1 MFIYFFWMDLSDEE
15 IEHIDEGVEGGEEEP
30 ECPYLQFPV
39 GSRAR
44 GRCARLRTIPI
55 GEHVGIDWELLATV
69 GEIERAREIVGLDTP
84 WSRLF
89 QLAMED
95 SYPELTYEFCSTFTY
110 APHPADYVEDPLF
123 PVHEVTFRLAGQ
135 QFEMS
140 VREFAVHTGL
150 YTEPELDTDLYT
162 QAVTMMD
169 RQTLISFWR
178 AISRVPFGK
187 SWQKA
192 TTIVD
197 PLYRYLHQV
206 IASTIV
212 PRGSS
217 KEKVN
222 LSDLFFLYCLLRRQ
236 LCDLAASLAEYFAT
250 AYHRQLR
257 GFLHTGSFITAI
269 ARSLGIVPELD
280 PLLSDPVPSSRLGRA
295 SVSAMQI
302 TRTFDFGLRFRGAD
316 GLIFQPVEL
325 PEVIPVVIEARPGI
339 LAPPDVQ
346 QAARRAQ
353 RRALGI
359 DEPEDQPEGQAQA
372 QAQAQP
378 QPQAQDDPAQEDR
391 VEEVHVPPVEPAPEP
406 PQYPQHVY
414 ADLPPVAREV
424 ARDFD
429 RRLRRQGALIEWMV
443 ETLVELRELAAL
455 PPRPLPPSPPHED

>member
-1 MFIYFFWMDLSDEE
+1 MDLSDEE
-15 IEHIDEGVEGGEEEP
+15 IEHMEAEGEVGDEEEP
-30 ECPYLQFPV
+30 ACPYLQFPM

-44 GRCARLRTIPI
+44 GRCARLRTIEI
-55 GEHVGIDWELLATV
+55 GEHVGIDWELLSTV
-69 GEIERAREIVGLDTP
+69 GEVERARDIVGLDTP

-89 QLAMED
+89 ELAMED
-95 SYPELTYEFCSTFTY
+95 SYPELTVEFLSTFTY
-110 APHPADYVEDPLF
+110 APHPADYVEDPAF

-135 QFEMS
+135 EFEMS

-178 AISRVPFGK
+178 AISRAPFGK

-192 TTIVD
+192 TTIRD
-197 PLYRYLHQV
+197 PLYRYLHHV

-212 PRGSS
+212 SRGSS

-236 LCDLAASLAEYFAT
+236 PCDLAASLADYFST

-269 ARSLGIVPELD
+269 ARSLGIVPEHD

-302 TRTFDFGLRFRGAD
+302 TRTFDVGLRFRGAN
-316 GLIFQPVEL
+316 GLIWQ
-325 PEVIPVVIEARPGI
+325 PEVIPVVIEVRPGL

-346 QAARRAQ
+346 QAARQAQ
-353 RRALGI
+353 LQALGI
-359 DEPEDQPEGQAQA
+359 EQPENQAQPQA

-378 QPQAQDDPAQEDR
+378 QPMFEDPAQEEH
-391 VEEVHVPPVEPAPEP
+391 VEQIPVPPVQPAPEP

-414 ADLPPVAREV
+414 ADLPPAAREV

-429 RRLRRQGALIEWMV
+429 RRLRHQGARIDWIV
-443 ETLVELRELAAL
+443 QTLVDLRELAGL
-455 PPRPLPPSPPHED
+455 PPLPLPPSPPHED

>member
-1 MFIYFFWMDLSDEE
+1 MDLSDEE

-236 LCDLAASLAEYFAT
+236 PCDLAASLAEYFAT

-302 TRTFDFGLRFRGAD
+302 TRTFDVGLRFRGAD

-372 QAQAQP
+372 QAQAQPQP

>member
-1 MFIYFFWMDLSDEE
+1 
-15 IEHIDEGVEGGEEEP
+15 
-30 ECPYLQFPV
+30 
-39 GSRAR
+39 
-44 GRCARLRTIPI
+44 
-55 GEHVGIDWELLATV
+55 
-69 GEIERAREIVGLDTP
+69 
-84 WSRLF
+84 
-89 QLAMED
+89 MED

-192 TTIVD
+192 TTIID

-236 LCDLAASLAEYFAT
+236 PCDLAASLAEYFAT
-250 AYHRQLR
+250 AYHWQLR
-257 GFLHTGSFITAI
+257 GYLHTGSFITAI

-295 SVSAMQI
+295 SVAAMQI
-302 TRTFDFGLRFRGAD
+302 TRVFDVGLRFRGAD
-316 GLIFQPVEL
+316 GLIFQPAVL
-325 PEVIPVVIEARPGI
+325 PEVIPVVIEVRPGI
-339 LAPPDVQ
+339 LAPADVQ

-353 RRALGI
+353 RQALGI
-359 DEPEDQPEGQAQA
+359 DEPEDQPEGQPQA

-378 QPQAQDDPAQEDR
+378 QAQAQEER
-391 VEEVHVPPVEPAPEP
+391 VEEVHVPPVQPAPEP

-429 RRLRRQGALIEWMV
+429 RRLRRQGARIDWIV
-443 ETLVELRELAAL
+443 QTLVELRELAAL
-455 PPRPLPPSPPHED
+455 PPLPLPPSPPHED

>member
-1 MFIYFFWMDLSDEE
+1 
-15 IEHIDEGVEGGEEEP
+15 
-30 ECPYLQFPV
+30 
-39 GSRAR
+39 
-44 GRCARLRTIPI
+44 
-55 GEHVGIDWELLATV
+55 
-69 GEIERAREIVGLDTP
+69 
-84 WSRLF
+84 
-89 QLAMED
+89 
-95 SYPELTYEFCSTFTY
+95 
-110 APHPADYVEDPLF
+110 
-123 PVHEVTFRLAGQ
+123 
-135 QFEMS
+135 
-140 VREFAVHTGL
+140 
-150 YTEPELDTDLYT
+150 
-162 QAVTMMD
+162 MMD

-192 TTIVD
+192 TTIID

-236 LCDLAASLAEYFAT
+236 PCDLAASLAEYFAT
-250 AYHRQLR
+250 VYHRQLR
-257 GFLHTGSFITAI
+257 GYLHTGSFITAI

-280 PLLSDPVPSSRLGRA
+280 PHLSDPVPSSRLGRA
-295 SVSAMQI
+295 SVAAMQI
-302 TRTFDFGLRFRGAD
+302 TRTFDVGLRFRGAD
-316 GLIFQPVEL
+316 GLIFHPEPL
-325 PEVIPVVIEARPGI
+325 PEVIPVVIELRPGI
-339 LAPPDVQ
+339 LAPADVQ

-353 RRALGI
+353 RQALGI

-372 QAQAQP
+372 QAQPQA

-391 VEEVHVPPVEPAPEP
+391 VEEVHIPPVEPAPEP

-429 RRLRRQGALIEWMV
+429 RRLRRQGARIDWIV
-443 ETLVELRELAAL
+443 QTLVELRELAAL
-455 PPRPLPPSPPHED
+455 PPLPLPPSPPHED

>member
-1 MFIYFFWMDLSDEE
+1 
-15 IEHIDEGVEGGEEEP
+15 
-30 ECPYLQFPV
+30 
-39 GSRAR
+39 
-44 GRCARLRTIPI
+44 
-55 GEHVGIDWELLATV
+55 
-69 GEIERAREIVGLDTP
+69 
-84 WSRLF
+84 
-89 QLAMED
+89 MED
-95 SYPELTYEFCSTFTY
+95 SYPELTVEFCSTFTY
-110 APHPADYVEDPLF
+110 APHSVDYVEDPLF
-123 PVHEVTFRLAGQ
+123 PVYEVTFRLAGQ

-192 TTIVD
+192 TTIRD

-222 LSDLFFLYCLLRRQ
+222 LSDHFFLYCLLRGQ
-236 LCDLAASLAEYFAT
+236 PCDLAASLAEYFAT

-302 TRTFDFGLRFRGAD
+302 TRTFDVGLRFKGAD
-316 GLIFQPVEL
+316 GLIWQPEVL
-325 PEVIPVVIEARPGI
+325 SEVIPVVIEVKPEV
-339 LAPPDVQ
+339 LAPPEVQ
-346 QAARRAQ
+346 RDARRAQ
-353 RRALGI
+353 RQALGI
-359 DEPEDQPEGQAQA
+359 DEPEDQPEGQPQAQA
-372 QAQAQP
+372 QAQA
-378 QPQAQDDPAQEDR
+378 QAQDDPAQEER
-391 VEEVHVPPVEPAPEP
+391 VEEVHVPPVQPAPEP

-429 RRLRRQGALIEWMV
+429 RHLRHQGARIDWIV
-443 ETLVELRELAAL
+443 QTLVELRELVGL
-455 PPRPLPPSPPHED
+455 PPLPLPPSPPHED

>member
-1 MFIYFFWMDLSDEE
+1 MEA
-15 IEHIDEGVEGGEEEP
+15 EGEVGDEEEP
-30 ECPYLQFPV
+30 TCPYLQFPM

-44 GRCARLRTIPI
+44 GRCARLRTIEI
-55 GEHVGIDWELLATV
+55 GEHVGIEWELLSTV
-69 GEIERAREIVGLDTP
+69 GEVERAREIVGLDTP

-89 QLAMED
+89 ELAMED
-95 SYPELTYEFCSTFTY
+95 SCLELTVEFLSTFTY
-110 APHPADYVEDPLF
+110 APHPADYVENPAF

-135 QFEMS
+135 EFEMS

-150 YTEPELDTDLYT
+150 YTEPELDTDMYT

-178 AISRVPFGK
+178 VISRAPFGK

-192 TTIVD
+192 TTIRD
-197 PLYRYLHQV
+197 PLHRYLHHV

-236 LCDLAASLAEYFAT
+236 PCDLAASLADYYST

-257 GFLHTGSFITAI
+257 GQLHTGSFITAI
-269 ARSLGIVPELD
+269 ARSLGIVPEHD

-295 SVSAMQI
+295 SVCAMQI
-302 TRTFDFGLRFRGAD
+302 TRTFDVGLSFRGAD
-316 GLIFQPVEL
+316 GLVWQPEVL
-325 PEVIPVVIEARPGI
+325 PEVIPVVIEVRPGV

-346 QAARRAQ
+346 RAARQAQ
-353 RRALGI
+353 LHALGI
-359 DEPEDQPEGQAQA
+359 DQPEAQPEA
-372 QAQAQP
+372 QPQAQAQP
-378 QPQAQDDPAQEDR
+378 IFEDPAQEER
-391 VEEVHVPPVEPAPEP
+391 VEEIPVPPVQPAPEP

-414 ADLPPVAREV
+414 ADLPPAAREV

-429 RRLRRQGALIEWMV
+429 RRLRRQGACIDWIV
-443 ETLVELRELAAL
+443 QTLVDLRELAAL
-455 PPRPLPPSPPHED
+455 PPLPLPPSPPHED

>member
-1 MFIYFFWMDLSDEE
+1 MDSSDDE
-15 IEHIDEGVEGGEEEP
+15 IEHMEAEGEVGDEGDP
-30 ECPYLQFPV
+30 TCPYLQFPQ

-44 GRCARLRTIPI
+44 GRCARLHTIEI
-55 GEHVGIDWELLATV
+55 GEHVGIDWELLTTL
-69 GEIERAREIVGLDTP
+69 GEVERARDIVGLDTP

-89 QLAMED
+89 ELAMED
-95 SYPELTYEFCSTFTY
+95 SYPELTIEFLSTFTY
-110 APHPADYVEDPLF
+110 APHPADYMEDPNF

-135 QFEMS
+135 EFQMS
-140 VREFAVHTGL
+140 VREFAVVTGL

-178 AISRVPFGK
+178 AISRAPFGK

-192 TTIVD
+192 TTIRD
-197 PLYRYLHQV
+197 PLYRYLHHV

-236 LCDLAASLAEYFAT
+236 PCDLAVSLADYFST

-257 GFLHTGSFITAI
+257 GQLHTGSYITAI
-269 ARSLGIVPELD
+269 ARSLGIVPEHD
-280 PLLSDPVPSSRLGRA
+280 PLLSDPVPTSRLGRA
-295 SVSAMQI
+295 SVSSMQI
-302 TRTFDFGLRFRGAD
+302 TRTFDVGLRFRGAD
-316 GLIFQPVEL
+316 GLIWQPEVL
-325 PEVIPVVIEARPGI
+325 PEVIPVVIEVRPGV

-346 QAARRAQ
+346 QAARQAQ
-353 RRALGI
+353 LQALGI
-359 DEPEDQPEGQAQA
+359 D
-372 QAQAQP
+372 
-378 QPQAQDDPAQEDR
+378 QPQAQPIFEDPAQEEQ
-391 VEEVHVPPVEPAPEP
+391 VEEIPIPPVQPAPEP

-414 ADLPPVAREV
+414 ADLPLAAREV

-429 RRLRRQGALIEWMV
+429 RRLRRQGARINWIV
-443 ETLVELRELAAL
+443 ETLVALRELAGL
-455 PPRPLPPSPPHED
+455 PPLPLPPSPPHED